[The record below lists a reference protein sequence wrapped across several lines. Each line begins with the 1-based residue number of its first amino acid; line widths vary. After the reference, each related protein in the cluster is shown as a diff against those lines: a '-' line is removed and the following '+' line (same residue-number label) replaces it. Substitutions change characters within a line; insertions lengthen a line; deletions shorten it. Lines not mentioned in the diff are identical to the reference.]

1 MQTGIAALRR
11 DLAYSFRMLIKRP
24 WFTLAAVSVLA
35 LGIGA
40 NTAVFTLVNAFLL
53 RPMVLRNPSELTG
66 VFSRDIKKPD
76 SYRGFSYPNYADL
89 RATNGIFSSLA
100 AHTVC
105 MPGVAE
111 GDTTRR
117 VIAEVVS
124 SNFFE
129 TLGAPVWRGRGF
141 TADEERPGSA
151 MPVAVVSYSYWK
163 RHGARAEFLGSTL
176 RVNGQLVTVV
186 GIAVE
191 GFTGTT
197 AMINPELYM
206 PLGMFEAMS
215 NDFGGAVRPLAA
227 RDNYNL
233 FVVGRVRP
241 GQTPPAVDRQLAS
254 AAKAMGQAYPAEN
267 RDQTLIA
274 RPLSR
279 LSISTAP
286 TDDSSLGVPIALLL
300 CMAGVVLLIAAL
312 NVANMMLAR
321 GTARRKEI
329 AIRLALGGGRR
340 GIVQQLFLEAFLL
353 ALAGG
358 AAGLLLSYGGTALL
372 VQSMMRLVPFDIL
385 IPTNPDV
392 RVLAATLAFCLA
404 STVLFGFVPAWNLSR
419 PNLVSDLRAT
429 GNEGPHSKRRLFAR
443 RNLLVIAQVSL
454 SLTLL
459 TAAGL
464 FIRGSSRMAGAD
476 TGFALDNRVT
486 VEFDSSLAGYNE
498 ARGRQVYAQVLGRLQ
513 SMPGVESAGL
523 AATVPFGMV
532 SLGRNVQPL
541 GGSAAAQSK
550 PQYCDFNIVSQDY
563 FRTLAI
569 PLLRGRVFLTA
580 EASATARPVAILDKL
595 AAQRLWPHGEA
606 VGKHIRMNTDGNDT
620 EDRHAGGTVDGPAG
634 NVPDYEVVGV
644 VGDVREHIVGQAP
657 NPHVYVLFGQQYQAD
672 MHAHLRTAPMGP
684 DAQARFLGAVRQE
697 IHTVDAALPVLGV
710 KTLRAHVES
719 STDYWLIG
727 TGARMFSLFGGVALL
742 LAVIGLYGVRAFSV
756 ARRTREIGIRMA
768 LGASAAEAQRMV
780 LREGLQL
787 MAVGTGIGL
796 VFSLLAGMVLAG
808 MLFQVNG
815 ADPLV
820 FSVAVLLLGATSLL
834 ACYFPARR
842 AARID
847 PMVALRYE

>member
-1 MQTGIAALRR
+1 
-11 DLAYSFRMLIKRP
+11 MLIKRP
-24 WFTLAAVSVLA
+24 WFTLAAVAVLA

-53 RPMVLRNPSELTG
+53 RPLVLRNPSELTG
-66 VFSRDIKKPD
+66 VFSRDTKKPD

-89 RATNGIFSSLA
+89 RATSGIFSSLA
-100 AHTVC
+100 AHTIC

-117 VIAEVVS
+117 VMAEVVS

-129 TLGAPVWRGRGF
+129 TLGAPVWRGRAF
-141 TADEERPGSA
+141 TADEERPGSGL
-151 MPVAVVSYSYWK
+151 PVAIVSYSFWK
-163 RHGARAEFLGSTL
+163 RHGATADFLGSNL
-176 RVNGQLVTVV
+176 RVNGRLLTVV
-186 GIAVE
+186 GITPE

-197 AMINPELYM
+197 AMLNPELYM
-206 PLGMFEAMS
+206 PLGMFESMS
-215 NDFGGAVRPLAA
+215 SDFDGAVRPLAA
-227 RDNYNL
+227 RDNYAL
-233 FVVGRVRP
+233 FLIGRLRP
-241 GQTPPAVDRQLAS
+241 GQTPQAVDRQLAS
-254 AAKAMGQAYPAEN
+254 AARAMEQAYPVEN
-267 RDQTLIA
+267 KDQTLIA
-274 RPLSR
+274 RPLAR
-279 LSISTAP
+279 LSISTSP
-286 TDDSSLGVPIALLL
+286 TDDSSLGVPITLLL
-300 CMAGVVLLIAAL
+300 SMAAVVLLIAAL

-340 GIVQQLFLEAFLL
+340 GIVQQLFLEALVL

-358 AAGLLLSYGGTALL
+358 AAGLFLSYGGTALF
-372 VQSMMRLVPFDIL
+372 VQSMMRLLPFDLL
-385 IPTNPDV
+385 IPTSPDV
-392 RVLAATLAFCLA
+392 RVLAATVAFCLA

-429 GNEGPHSKRRLFAR
+429 DNAGPHSKRRLFAR
-443 RNLLVIAQVSL
+443 RNLLVIVQVSL

-486 VEFDSSLAGYNE
+486 VEFDSSLTGYNE

-532 SLGRNVQPL
+532 SMGRQVQPL
-541 GGSAAAQSK
+541 GGSASAQSK
-550 PQYCDFNIVSQDY
+550 PLDCDFNIVSQDY

-569 PLLRGRVFLTA
+569 PLLRGRVFQTA
-580 EASATARPVAILDKL
+580 EASATAGPVAILDKL
-595 AAQRLWPHGEA
+595 AAQRLWPNGEA
-606 VGKHIRMNTDGNDT
+606 VGKHIRMSTEGNDSQ
-620 EDRHAGGTVDGPAG
+620 DRQIGGKVDGPG
-634 NVPDYEVVGV
+634 GDVPAYEVVGI
-644 VGDVREHIVGQAP
+644 VGDVREHIVGQDAR
-657 NPHVYVLFGQQYQAD
+657 PHVYVLFGQQYMSD

-684 DAQARFLGAVRQE
+684 DAEARFLGAVRQE
-697 IHTVDAALPVLGV
+697 IHTVDAGLPVLGV
-710 KTLRAHVES
+710 KTLRAHVEAS
-719 STDYWLIG
+719 SDFWLIG
-727 TGARMFSLFGGVALL
+727 TAARMFSLFGGVALL

-768 LGASAAEAQRMV
+768 LGASSAEAQRMV
-780 LREGLQL
+780 LREGLEL
-787 MAVGTGIGL
+787 MAVGAGIGL
-796 VFSLLAGMVLAG
+796 VLSLLVDKVLAG

-820 FSVAVLLLGATSLL
+820 FSVAVLLLGVTSLA